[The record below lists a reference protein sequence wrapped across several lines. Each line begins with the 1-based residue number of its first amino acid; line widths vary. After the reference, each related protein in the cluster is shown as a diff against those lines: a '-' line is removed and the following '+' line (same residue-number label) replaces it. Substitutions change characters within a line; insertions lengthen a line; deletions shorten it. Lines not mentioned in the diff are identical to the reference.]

1 MGRTETA
8 PWTAAA
14 EEIAGVLA
22 KVNAE
27 DMTPAVSFF
36 DRPSGRWYFTGQGRS
51 GLVGRMAAMRFMHL
65 GHTTHVV
72 GEASAPAVGQGDH
85 VVALSNSGSTAVTL
99 HVARLATKYGAD
111 LLAVC
116 SRPDSE
122 LARLATATLVVPV
135 TTSAQFGGSLFE
147 QCALILLDALILQL
161 TADDTDSYRRMAERH
176 ANLE

>member
-1 MGRTETA
+1 MNWTEMPPWAAMGA
-8 PWTAAA
+8 
-14 EEIAGVLA
+14 EIAGVLA
-22 KVNAE
+22 KVNPE
-27 DMTPAVSFF
+27 DMAAAASFL
-36 DRPSGRWYFTGQGRS
+36 DRPAGRWFFTGQGRS

-72 GEASAPAVGQGDH
+72 GDASAPAVGQGDH
-85 VVALSNSGSTAVTL
+85 VVALSNSGGTAVTL
-99 HVARLATKYGAD
+99 HLARLATQHGTD

-135 TTSAQFGGSLFE
+135 TTSTQFGGSLFE
-147 QCALILLDALILQL
+147 QCALILLDSLILQL
-161 TADDTDSYRRMAERH
+161 TADDADSYRRMAARH